1 METRARSE
9 KRTAG
14 LVDLIGAKPRALRV
28 NEVAALLSVSERLV
42 YRLAA
47 ERLIPAFRIGN
58 SLRFDPAALAAWLRQ
73 TMASPSPKAPQKLEG
88 SRPSSPTSHIE
99 SRIWASIVPH
109 GDRGFQAADPR
120 IQADG
125 FPQ

>member
-1 METRARSE
+1 METRALLE
-9 KRTAG
+9 KRSTG
-14 LVDLIGAKPRALRV
+14 LVDLIRAKSRALRV
-28 NEVAALLSVSERLV
+28 NEVAELLSVSERLV

-47 ERLIPAFRIGN
+47 ERLMPAFRIGN

-73 TMASPSPKAPQKLEG
+73 TMHSPLAKPPRKTQNLLRS
-88 SRPSSPTSHIE
+88 SRPSQFDKRDWI
-99 SRIWASIVPH
+99 SIVPSP
-109 GDRGFQAADPR
+109 DRGFQAADPR